1 MLKERL
7 AFQAFDPDD
16 PSSFIL
22 GAANLARVQQFVFQ
36 AMLEGLPEI
45 IDPVMINGRLP
56 VFRAK
61 VDRIAERF
69 HRRFPEKAR
78 RHSKV

>member
-22 GAANLARVQQFVFQ
+22 GAANLARVWQFVFQ
-36 AMLEGLPEI
+36 AMLVG
-45 IDPVMINGRLP
+45 
-56 VFRAK
+56 
-61 VDRIAERF
+61 
-69 HRRFPEKAR
+69 FPR
-78 RHSKV
+78 